1 MNSES
6 VGRRIKSIRQSK
18 GITQEGLAEMAGLS
32 PNHVSVIE
40 RGVKVPQLDSFVAIC
55 NALGVSADALLI
67 DVVDEAKVSYASELS
82 DLLKGQPRDIQMR
95 ILRAVR
101 AAIEV

>member
-40 RGVKVPQLDSFVAIC
+40 RGVKVSQLDSFVAIC